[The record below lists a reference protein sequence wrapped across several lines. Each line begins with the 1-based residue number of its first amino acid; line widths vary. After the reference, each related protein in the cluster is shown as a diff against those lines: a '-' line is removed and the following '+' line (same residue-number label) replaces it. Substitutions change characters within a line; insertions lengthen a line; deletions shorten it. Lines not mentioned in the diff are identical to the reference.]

1 VMMKEKKRR
10 KKKERKKERKK
21 EEEAEDKEN
30 NRTTTT
36 TNNTHK
42 NKTNKH
48 LKKIKIFCKCVR
60 GLGEVV
66 RDFNTYVCLYKC
78 RIVFVL

>member
-1 VMMKEKKRR
+1 MVMMKEKRR
-10 KKKERKKERKK
+10 KKKK

-42 NKTNKH
+42 NKKTNKH